1 VTRPFAAVGAL
12 FLSPGQVQDSIIK
25 LQYHLHMLLPLLLLP
40 LASPLTLLIALPTL
54 GSHMLSWRPAQ
65 HTIYYQYTA
74 AVTPFVIAAA
84 VLGARNLL
92 VRRGA
97 GAPGGADTG
106 GPPAR
111 RGPPWFPH
119 ALMLAV
125 LAASLLSNWMFGPLV
140 GHGRWQVVGAE
151 ELIAPSGMER
161 ALTRQRDAMMH
172 MLGGRDSV
180 VAGFEFLSRLA
191 TRRHTRSFHNVVGGT
206 HTFSTRPFP
215 ELSDVTA
222 LIADASHVRI
232 RPYGDRGTARR
243 LHGLIERNRL
253 GLVAAA
259 GDMFLFLRDAPDSV
273 RWWHEGE
280 SPIANPQRVVF
291 DRQLA
296 YLGDQYLAGTV
307 AAGGLLPIRTFWRKV
322 APTDSLYILQ
332 LTAYDA
338 NEKAAFSHM
347 RYLGAMLH
355 PAGEWPD
362 TTMVAETYRLVVPDD
377 ARPGTYMLGMR
388 VGRRDALDQV
398 LCETDD
404 PTVRAQSM
412 VVELGRFT
420 VTAPR

>member
-1 VTRPFAAVGAL
+1 
-12 FLSPGQVQDSIIK
+12 
-25 LQYHLHMLLPLLLLP
+25 
-40 LASPLTLLIALPTL
+40 
-54 GSHMLSWRPAQ
+54 
-65 HTIYYQYTA
+65 
-74 AVTPFVIAAA
+74 
-84 VLGARNLL
+84 
-92 VRRGA
+92 
-97 GAPGGADTG
+97 
-106 GPPAR
+106 
-111 RGPPWFPH
+111 
-119 ALMLAV
+119 
-125 LAASLLSNWMFGPLV
+125 
-140 GHGRWQVVGAE
+140 
-151 ELIAPSGMER
+151 
-161 ALTRQRDAMMH
+161 
-172 MLGGRDSV
+172 V